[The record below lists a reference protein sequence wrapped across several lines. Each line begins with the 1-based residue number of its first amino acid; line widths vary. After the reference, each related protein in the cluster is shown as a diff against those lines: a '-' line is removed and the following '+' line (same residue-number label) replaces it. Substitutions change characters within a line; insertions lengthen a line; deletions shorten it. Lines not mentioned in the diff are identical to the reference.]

1 MKQLNI
7 FQNLTFWV
15 LLSILLGVFVGHFTP
30 DLALFKVIESKFSYN
45 LLGAD
50 LSFGPTL
57 SEVFSGVFISLVK
70 LFINPIIFLT
80 ISLGIVNMGN
90 LKKVGRVGGKA
101 LLYFEVVTTIA
112 LFIGLAVSTIIEPGI
127 GVIRDDIAGGDIS
140 KFTQKAAG
148 FSLNLFLQFL
158 SNCSNAS
165 RTASGFSSLV
175 SAARQRSAFA
185 S

>member
-7 FQNLTFWV
+7 FKNLTFWV
-15 LLSILLGVFVGHFTP
+15 LLSIIVGVFVGHFAP
-30 DLALFKVIESKFSYN
+30 ELALSKVLESKFSYN

-112 LFIGLAVSTIIEPGI
+112 LFIGLAS
-127 GVIRDDIAGGDIS
+127 DS
-140 KFTQKAAG
+140 
-148 FSLNLFLQFL
+148 
-158 SNCSNAS
+158 
-165 RTASGFSSLV
+165 
-175 SAARQRSAFA
+175 
-185 S
+185 

>member
-1 MKQLNI
+1 MKPRNI

-15 LLSILLGVFVGHFTP
+15 LLSILLGVLVGHFAP
-30 DLALFKVIESKFSYN
+30 EMALLKILESKFSYN
-45 LLGAD
+45 LLGAE

-101 LLYFEVVTTIA
+101 LLYFEVVTTVA
-112 LFIGLAVSTIIEPGI
+112 LLIGLAVSTFIEPGI
-127 GVIRDDIAGGDIS
+127 GVIG
-140 KFTQKAAG
+140 KVK
-148 FSLNLFLQFL
+148 
-158 SNCSNAS
+158 
-165 RTASGFSSLV
+165 V
-175 SAARQRSAFA
+175 KV
-185 S
+185 

>member
-15 LLSILLGVFVGHFTP
+15 LMSIFLGVLLGHFAP
-30 DLALFKVIESKFSYN
+30 DFALLKVLDTKFSYN
-45 LLGAD
+45 FLGAE

-57 SEVFSGVFISLVK
+57 SEVLSGLFISLVK

-101 LLYFEVVTTIA
+101 LLYFEVVTTVA
-112 LFIGLAVSTIIEPGI
+112 LLIGLAVSTVIEPGI
-127 GVIRDDIAGGDIS
+127 GVIREDIAGGDIS
-140 KFTQKAAG
+140 K
-148 FSLNLFLQFL
+148 
-158 SNCSNAS
+158 
-165 RTASGFSSLV
+165 
-175 SAARQRSAFA
+175 
-185 S
+185 